1 MIYAVSNHVWR
12 CSEVFSDHQ
21 TSIIRYCN
29 PPTINANCQR
39 FISLTIEV
47 DDSIWIPY
55 ASMWSSLILVAFKAG
70 VVFQAISSISVEQQM
85 PTRAKRIQ
93 ITFNNLTRRSQGSR
107 RCSSRGFHGKNRRT
121 GPSRSKLHTTW
132 PLGEFPQTNWPGRMV
147 KPRQV
152 FKIRSFYWDKIGW

>member
-12 CSEVFSDHQ
+12 CSEVFSDHP

-29 PPTINANCQR
+29 PPTINANCRR
-39 FISLTIEV
+39 FISLTIKLKLM
-47 DDSIWIPY
+47 IPY
-55 ASMWSSLILVAFKAG
+55 EFHLLPLWSSLILVAFKAEG
-70 VVFQAISSISVEQQM
+70 GFSGNLWNSVEQQM

-152 FKIRSFYWDKIGW
+152 